1 MVTLKNQ
8 AIQTALS
15 GDWQKAVNLN
25 KSLIEEDP
33 SDIDALNRLAF
44 ALTILGKIKDAKSAY
59 QKVLKIDSLNSLAV
73 RSLKKLDGK
82 TNSDQSASSSGFL
95 VNNSFI
101 EEQGKTKIV
110 ELVNI
115 AQPSIINNLRTG
127 QSIKLSIKR
136 LKIFALTDDNSY
148 VGVLPDNIGKRLI
161 KFIKAGNI
169 YDAFVKSAHEH
180 HVIVFLK
187 EVKKLSKFKDQPSFL
202 TSDKLLV
209 LDKKLNKG
217 RVDDDQEEPEEE

>member
-33 SDIDALNRLAF
+33 NDIDALNRLAF

-82 TNSDQSASSSGFL
+82 TNSGQGASSSGFL

-110 ELVNI
+110 ELVNT

-187 EVKKLSKFKDQPSFL
+187 EVKKLSKFKDQLSFL